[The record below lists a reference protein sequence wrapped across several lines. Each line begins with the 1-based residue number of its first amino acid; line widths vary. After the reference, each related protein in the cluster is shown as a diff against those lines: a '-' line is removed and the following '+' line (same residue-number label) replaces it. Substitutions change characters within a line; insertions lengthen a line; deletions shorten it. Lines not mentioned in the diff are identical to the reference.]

1 MTPSPIRLIA
11 PLLLGIALFL
21 PACDNGRC
29 ADGLSVCGSSCWDLQ
44 SHPDN
49 CGTCGNV
56 CAEGSIC
63 CDGTC
68 VAPAADP
75 EYCGAAGRCT
85 GIDDANGRGA
95 VCALDRECTGGAC
108 LCAGGLTDCDAVCV
122 DTASD
127 RDHCGACDNAC
138 TAGTLCCE
146 AGCID
151 PATDLAYCGASG
163 DCTGADRG
171 VACREDQLCDQ
182 GQCVCPAALTD
193 CTTACADL
201 QTDALHCG
209 MCGNPCA
216 AGTECRNGQC
226 LPGA

>member
-1 MTPSPIRLIA
+1 MTPLPIRFIA
-11 PLLLGIALFL
+11 PLLLGAALLL

-29 ADGLSVCGSSCWDLQ
+29 ADGLTVCGISCWDLQ

-49 CGTCGNV
+49 CGTCGNA
-56 CAEGSIC
+56 CAEDSVC

-75 EYCGAAGRCT
+75 VYCGAAGRCT
-85 GIDDANGRGA
+85 GIDEANSRGA
-95 VCALDRECTGGAC
+95 ICEMDRECTGGDC
-108 LCAGGLTDCDAVCV
+108 VCTGGLTDCDAVCV

-138 TAGTLCCE
+138 TAGNLCCE

-151 PATDLAYCGASG
+151 PATDPAYCGASG
-163 DCTGADRG
+163 DCTGDDRG
-171 VACREDQLCDQ
+171 AACREDQLCDQ
-182 GQCVCPAALTD
+182 GQCVCPADVTD
-193 CTTACADL
+193 CVTACADL

-209 MCGNPCA
+209 MCGNPCD
-216 AGTECRNGQC
+216 AGTECRDGEC
-226 LPGA
+226 LPGV